1 MLEEANVEYKKA
13 IAKLIA
19 KALIIWLDG
28 RSGRE
33 SEVIVD
39 LFSFSDVYSKLYISS
54 SIEIIRNKF

>member
-28 RSGRE
+28 RSARE

-39 LFSFSDVYSKLYISS
+39 LF
-54 SIEIIRNKF
+54 